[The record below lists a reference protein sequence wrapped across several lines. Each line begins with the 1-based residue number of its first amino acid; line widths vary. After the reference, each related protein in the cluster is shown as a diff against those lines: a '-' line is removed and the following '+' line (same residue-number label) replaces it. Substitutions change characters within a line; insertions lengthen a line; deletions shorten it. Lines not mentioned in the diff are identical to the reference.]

1 MAPLRSTL
9 GRSLGRLIRLG
20 RTKDLAGEG
29 TGGAAL
35 EGQLNSK
42 YYGARDQVTENELKL
57 GVTGGTLLAPGNGYR
72 YHIFT
77 GPGNLVV
84 EHLSTS
90 PSPTANQVDYFIV
103 GGGGSGGGEY
113 SGPNQVTGGG
123 GGAGGVLT
131 ATGIPVSATSYPV
144 VIGDGGAQPNP
155 QGRNAGAPG
164 GVTTVFGKTA
174 YGGGAGGT
182 YPSTGSLSGGS
193 GGGSGRRNTGTYKYG
208 LNPTTPGPVIN
219 NFPAYEPGTTQ
230 GYPGGVA
237 GGTSND
243 GGGGGGG
250 ASAAGAAGSNG
261 NGGDGITA
269 FSGDTGIPPSYG
281 TPGPTTGR
289 WFAGGGAAG
298 LNGGGDGG
306 AGGGA
311 PGPRPVPAGGAYG
324 TAATANT
331 GGGGSGGRSGAP
343 GNLPDGGSTKGGAGG
358 SGICII
364 RYPY

>member
-144 VIGDGGAQPNP
+144 VIGA
-155 QGRNAGAPG
+155 
-164 GVTTVFGKTA
+164 
-174 YGGGAGGT
+174 GGAGSHNHPDT
-182 YPSTGSLSGGS
+182 APSQPGVDTTAFSLTADGGGL
-193 GGGSGRRNTGTYKYG
+193 GGGSGSNPPGGTGASGGGGGMDSGEGGNTDQ
-208 LNPTTPGPVIN
+208 P
-219 NFPAYEPGTTQ
+219 TQ
-230 GYPGGVA
+230 GYPGGDGNWISPGPST
-237 GGTSND
+237 GGA
-243 GGGGGGG
+243 GGGGG
-250 ASAAGAAGSNG
+250 AGASGLAAC
-261 NGGDGITA
+261 I
-269 FSGDTGIPPSYG
+269 
-281 TPGPTTGR
+281 
-289 WFAGGGAAG
+289 
-298 LNGGGDGG
+298 
-306 AGGGA
+306 
-311 PGPRPVPAGGAYG
+311 
-324 TAATANT
+324 
-331 GGGGSGGRSGAP
+331 GGSR
-343 GNLPDGGSTKGGAGG
+343 AG
-358 SGICII
+358 
-364 RYPY
+364 

>member
-42 YYGARDQVTENELKL
+42 YYGARSQLVENEKKIEA
-57 GVTGGTLLAPGNGYR
+57 TGGTLLSPGNGYR
-72 YHIFT
+72 YNIFI

-84 EHLSTS
+84 SELSTETG
-90 PSPTANQVDYFIV
+90 PTANKVEYFIV

-131 ATGIPVSATSYPV
+131 GTGVPVSVTSYPV
-144 VIGDGGAQPNP
+144 VIGAGGAAPSP
-155 QGRNAGAPG
+155 AGRTAGNPG

-174 YGGGAGGT
+174 YGGGGGGT
-182 YPSTGSLSGGS
+182 YPATGMQDGGS
-193 GGGSGRRNTGTYKYG
+193 GGGSGRRDGSTIKQG
-208 LNPTTPGPVIN
+208 LNPTTPAPVIA

-230 GYPGGVA
+230 GYPGAVA
-237 GGTSND
+237 GGTSTD

-250 ASAAGAAGSNG
+250 GGGAADNAGAS
-261 NGGDGITA
+261 GDGGVGVAA
-269 FSGDTGIPPSYG
+269 FSGDSGIPPSYG
-281 TPGPTTGR
+281 TPGPTAGR
-289 WFAGGGAAG
+289 YFAGGGAAG
-298 LNGGGDGG
+298 INGGGNGG

-311 PGPRPVPAGGAYG
+311 DGVDSPGAGNGNAG
-324 TAATANT
+324 TTNT
-331 GGGGSGGRSGAP
+331 GGGGSGGRSGTP
-343 GNLPDGGSTKGGAGG
+343 GNIPPGSAQGGAGG

-364 RYPY
+364 RYLY